1 MVVALVCIV
10 VILATLVGVYRTYAF
25 IRKAETPTQRKLA
38 IKYSLLA
45 WGLVALLIVFPI
57 MINYFG
63 LIPEWALWILW
74 ALCFVFNLLGN
85 RWAKKRIGFP
95 LWL

>member
-38 IKYSLLA
+38 IKYS
-45 WGLVALLIVFPI
+45 F
-57 MINYFG
+57 
-63 LIPEWALWILW
+63 
-74 ALCFVFNLLGN
+74 
-85 RWAKKRIGFP
+85 
-95 LWL
+95 